1 MRKGESKE
9 LIVLYFFVS
18 TQVTK
23 FMYLGLPKSSTDS
36 VNTFADAM
44 ADEKQEWFLMACLDE
59 LETGCDFSKADP
71 TSM

>member
-1 MRKGESKE
+1 
-9 LIVLYFFVS
+9 
-18 TQVTK
+18 VTK
-23 FMYLGLPKSSTDS
+23 FMYLGLPKTSTDS